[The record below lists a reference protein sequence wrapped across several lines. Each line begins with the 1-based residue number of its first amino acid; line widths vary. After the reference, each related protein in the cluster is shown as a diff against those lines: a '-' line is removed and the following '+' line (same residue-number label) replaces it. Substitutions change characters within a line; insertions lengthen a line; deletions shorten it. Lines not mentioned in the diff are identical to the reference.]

1 MPDPREAHTLGPH
14 VVGTRIVVR
23 RLVPGETG
31 PSGGP
36 ALTDVLGVC
45 LRWSRDECVVQPDDG
60 PPVTIPLRLVVA
72 GKPVPPRPSARSAAR
87 RSQGDLPRDHRVT
100 PLEIHRHVAGL
111 WPGVV
116 VEHVGEWVLRAGP
129 LVDGRH
135 PRRGSSALAMGDPGI
150 PVDEALDRVLRFA
163 ARHGRPPLAVV
174 EVGSDREAELA
185 AHGWTPI
192 DLAPVHTQLA
202 SVAQVRRGLDA
213 PPNDAVVDEY
223 GDEDG
228 DRVEVRLGGVA
239 RGRAAVDGDWLGLHG
254 VRVDP
259 DHRGRGLARAVVAT
273 LLEWGAERG
282 ATTAWLHVE
291 SDNAAGVGLWRDLGF
306 RTHHDH
312 RYVAPRVSPP
322 PT

>member
-72 GKPVPPRPSARSAAR
+72 GKPVPPRPSVRS
-87 RSQGDLPRDHRVT
+87 RVT

-135 PRRGSSALAMGDPGI
+135 PRRGSSALTMGDPGLA
-150 PVDEALDRVLRFA
+150 VDEALDRVLRFA
-163 ARHGRPPLAVV
+163 ERHGRPPLAVV
-174 EVGSDREAELA
+174 EVASAREEELA
-185 AHGWTPI
+185 GHGWTPI

-202 SVAQVRRGLDA
+202 SVAQVRRGLAA
-213 PPNDAVVDEY
+213 PPDDAVVDE
-223 GDEDG
+223 DG
-228 DRVEVRLGGVA
+228 DRAEVRLRGVA

-254 VRVDP
+254 VLVDP

-291 SDNAAGVGLWRDLGF
+291 SDNPAAVGLWRTLGF

-312 RYVAPRVSPP
+312 RYVAPRLIPP